1 MLGTCVARFCHSIGQ
16 PTTHKSLAMKVA
28 GASKPGKSAVV
39 GKSGKAVTAAGK
51 SGKSACAGKSGKSLN
66 GCVAASKTVKPG
78 TVVASKPGKPA
89 VAGKSGKAVTAMQ
102 LAKSLNGCAAAS
114 KVKIV
119 NKFDGSK
126 KKLKKKHKWPKV
138 DPEVVT
144 AMLARSRMT
153 MNQGT
158 SVGLRSLGRLSFPT
172 SAS

>member
-1 MLGTCVARFCHSIGQ
+1 MSGHWPFGDFCVLSVPI
-16 PTTHKSLAMKVA
+16 
-28 GASKPGKSAVV
+28 VV
-39 GKSGKAVTAAGK
+39 FVFAQMS
-51 SGKSACAGKSGKSLN
+51 
-66 GCVAASKTVKPG
+66 
-78 TVVASKPGKPA
+78 A

-119 NKFDGSK
+119 KKFNGSK
-126 KKLKKKHKWPKV
+126 QKLKKKHKWPKV

-158 SVGLRSLGRLSFPT
+158 SVGLPSLGRLSFPT

>member
-1 MLGTCVARFCHSIGQ
+1 MS
-16 PTTHKSLAMKVA
+16 
-28 GASKPGKSAVV
+28 
-39 GKSGKAVTAAGK
+39 
-51 SGKSACAGKSGKSLN
+51 
-66 GCVAASKTVKPG
+66 
-78 TVVASKPGKPA
+78 A

-119 NKFDGSK
+119 KKFNGSK
-126 KKLKKKHKWPKV
+126 KKKKHKWPKV

-158 SVGLRSLGRLSFPT
+158 SVGLPSLGRLSFPT